1 MKMVEGDQTPE
12 QEAKKHHQQIIDL
25 LSKQSE
31 QLAKIQQRLEILQD
45 HDAIV
50 VGWVNRKIS
59 KKDKKKNKK
68 KNKIDTAKNDK
79 NKKNNDQDKK

>member
-1 MKMVEGDQTPE
+1 MVGEETRE
-12 QEAKKHHQQIIDL
+12 QEGRKHHQQIIDL

-31 QLAKIQQRLEILQD
+31 QLAKIQERLETLES

-50 VGWVNRKIS
+50 VGWINRKIS

-68 KNKIDTAKNDK
+68 KNKIDAAKNDK
-79 NKKNNDQDKK
+79 NKKNNDPDRK